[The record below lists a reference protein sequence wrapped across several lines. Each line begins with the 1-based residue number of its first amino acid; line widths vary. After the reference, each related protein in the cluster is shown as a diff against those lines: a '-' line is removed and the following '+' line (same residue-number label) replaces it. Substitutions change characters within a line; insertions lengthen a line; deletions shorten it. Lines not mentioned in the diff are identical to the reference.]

1 MSSNTDVQTAE
12 PSLLSLILRPHRSLS
27 RYGFVCFM
35 AAVMT
40 VYAIVGGYF
49 FSIGAWPVF
58 GFMGIEVLLLYV
70 LFKLNYRDGRAFE
83 TVDLTQSTLAVQKV
97 DPKGRAERHEFQ
109 PHWLRVEMDD
119 PPERHS
125 QLTLG
130 SHGRSLTLGSF
141 LTPPERLEVALEIRG
156 GLRKV
161 RSGGG

>member
-1 MSSNTDVQTAE
+1 MSSNTDAQTAE

-83 TVDLTQSTLAVQKV
+83 TVDLTQSRLAVQKV

>member
-1 MSSNTDVQTAE
+1 MSPNLDPLSAE

-27 RYGFVCFM
+27 RYGFIWLM

-40 VYAIVGGYF
+40 VYALVGGYF

-58 GFMGIEVLLLYV
+58 GFMGAEILLLYL
-70 LFKLNYRDGRAFE
+70 LFRLNYRDGRAFE
-83 TVDLTQSTLAVQKV
+83 TVDLTQSRLAIEKV
-97 DPKGRAERHEFQ
+97 DPRGQAERHEFQ

-125 QLTLG
+125 QLSIG

-141 LTPPERLEVALEIRG
+141 LTPPERLEVAGEIRA

-161 RSGGG
+161 RYGGG